1 MIEKENKDYLNSLLE
16 IYEKQKSIDTVSGW
30 KQLHRR
36 ISIERNRRRFFIF
49 IRNSAAI
56 LLPLFLAYQY
66 LIYPIL
72 VEGRAQQEVLTVT
85 SAPGMVIKT
94 VLPDGSEVWLNA
106 SSTLTYPQRFTDWFQ
121 IYFVE
126 NNGMAFGIEAGGK
139 LFLSLFRII
148 AVVFIIIYIKKLIKE
163 GFKKGFIACVA
174 LILAGAFGN
183 IIDSVFYGVIFEA
196 SYAGHTASF
205 VPWGEGY
212 STLLHGKVVDM
223 LYFPLFSGTFPNWI
237 PFIGG
242 EDFLFF
248 RFIFNIA
255 DSAITV
261 GVILLL
267 LFYRKTLSYS
277 LLSKSERE
285 KYDKE
290 QKEKEITS
298 ET

>member
-1 MIEKENKDYLNSLLE
+1 MDSRREKTL
-16 IYEKQKSIDTVSGW
+16 V
-30 KQLHRR
+30 
-36 ISIERNRRRFFIF
+36 
-49 IRNSAAI
+49 AI
-56 LLPLFLAYQY
+56 LVVFMV
-66 LIYPIL
+66 IL
-72 VEGRAQQEVLTVT
+72 VDQLTKILV
-85 SAPGMVIKT
+85 KT
-94 VLPDGSEVWLNA
+94 NMSLYDTINI
-106 SSTLTYPQRFTDWFQ
+106 TDWFQ

-174 LILAGAFGN
+174 LILAGASGN

-212 STLLHGKVVDM
+212 STLFHGKVVDM